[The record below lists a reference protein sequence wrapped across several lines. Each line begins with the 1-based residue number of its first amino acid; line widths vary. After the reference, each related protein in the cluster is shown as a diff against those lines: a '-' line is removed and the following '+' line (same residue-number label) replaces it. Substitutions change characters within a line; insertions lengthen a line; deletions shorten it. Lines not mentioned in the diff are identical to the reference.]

1 MNGWCLVA
9 YSNFTLA
16 QLIETFDLSL
26 QESSGLLG
34 SVPEA
39 EASEFL
45 KMTLSENVALAVAIG
60 TEKARSEMIITPILL
75 ELRRQFAKKISLFS
89 GVDFTVS
96 PEQGL
101 SGVCDY
107 LISRSAEQL
116 LVRSPVIML
125 VEAKNENLKAGL
137 PQCIAEMVAAQQFNQ
152 QQGNAIETVYG
163 VVTSGTVWRFL
174 RLKGHTVEIDPDEY
188 YTQNLG
194 TILGILVSAI
204 GEK

>member
-1 MNGWCLVA
+1 MS
-9 YSNFTLA
+9 YSSFTLA
-16 QLIETFDLSL
+16 QLIEKFDLSF

-34 SVPEA
+34 TVPEA
-39 EASEFL
+39 EASDFL
-45 KMTLSENVALAVAIG
+45 KRILSEDVALAIAIG
-60 TEKARSEMIITPILL
+60 TEKARSELIITPILL
-75 ELRRQFAKKISLFS
+75 ELRRLFAKKISLFS

-125 VEAKNENLKAGL
+125 VEAKNENLKGGL

-152 QQGNAIETVYG
+152 REGNPIETVYG
-163 VVTSGTVWRFL
+163 TVTSGTVWRFL
-174 RLKGHTVEIDPDEY
+174 RLTDNTVEIDLDEY
-188 YTQNLG
+188 YTRDIG
-194 TILGILVSAI
+194 KILGILASAI
-204 GEK
+204 A